1 MPRNLEKDTLNNK
14 DYRRV
19 WSTGEHLQ
27 VVLMNLHPGEEVT
40 WETHPDLDQF
50 LRVEKGFLTIQIREG
65 DYTKNIQMKDGEAYI
80 VQAGAKHR
88 LINLNS
94 RSHAKF
100 YTIYSKVD
108 HPPNQVE
115 ARQPR

>member
-1 MPRNLEKDTLNNK
+1 MPRNLEKDTLINK

-27 VVLMNLHPGEEVT
+27 VVLMNL
-40 WETHPDLDQF
+40 HPDLDQF

-80 VQAGAKHR
+80 VQTGAKHR